1 MPPYSALLLAAAG
14 LVAAEGLTAMNLG
27 DVLGR
32 GVTAAGLG
40 SSAFGVHAVTGTCGI
55 GEMDC
60 DTGCMPLTG
69 ICCGLGNGAYCDIGY
84 SCVSDG
90 CCPVGKVCTGEPTG
104 CEGDRDLCGEFCVP
118 KGTCTSGGGGGGNGG
133 GGSGGGDGS
142 CPTGYEACDDACMP
156 SGSVCCHN
164 GYHCD
169 AGQTCTADFKCQLG
183 SGGGGGG
190 GGGSG
195 GDGGDN
201 QSSSPGDSFTS
212 KGSSGSSGHQTSYS
226 LSPDPEPT
234 AAPTQSNPFGGSGGD
249 DNTSNPFPPATSDDS
264 QPSPTDTGSP
274 FTSDAGPAITSDV
287 SRPTTTA
294 ASRPTSTNG
303 ANGDA
308 IGSSG
313 LLVGL
318 LAFIPFVL

>member
-212 KGSSGSSGHQTSYS
+212 KGSSGSSVHQTSYS

-249 DNTSNPFPPATSDDS
+249 DNTSNPFPPATSDNS

>member
-1 MPPYSALLLAAAG
+1 MSPYSALLLAAAG

-40 SSAFGVHAVTGTCGI
+40 SSAFGVHAVTGTCSI
-55 GEMDC
+55 GETDC
-60 DTGCMPLTG
+60 ETGCMPLTG

-169 AGQTCTADFKCQLG
+169 AGQTCTADFRCQLG
-183 SGGGGGG
+183 SGGGGG

-212 KGSSGSSGHQTSYS
+212 KGSSGSLGHQTSYS
-226 LSPDPEPT
+226 LSPNPEPT